1 MTDDRYLEHSKGPW
15 KKHKYIRKDGKRYI
29 YNNSSKGNIRGKS
42 VKSSYDKEKT
52 FWDEIDKNYIE
63 RLGRSPKQLLNSQD
77 FAITLEEFGGY
88 DTDSMSPKE
97 IERLKKRFKKRYNIH
112 DNDFNGMPSDVA
124 ERMRHSSDDYGYLVH
139 SKGPWKKHKYLSKV
153 GNKYVYAKN
162 QIVNGIHGFGA
173 RLRKKVRKK
182 VGLEARDEF
191 MKRAVAEEMAISNRA
206 KAIRARNDFE
216 RDSSLG
222 STGWKD
228 YTTNPLSKN
237 YRTPE
242 HTVHNYKEADA
253 AVKGADIQARELHKK
268 TNHAYDKYRK
278 TVAGKAEKA
287 LGKVLGVKGDYATMD
302 YWEPAKTSLNSTKKK
317 KKKK

>member
-29 YNNSSKGNIRGKS
+29 YNNGSKGNIRGKS

-77 FAITLEEFGGY
+77 FAITLMEFGGY

-112 DNDFNGMPSDVA
+112 DNDFNGMPSSVAEKRKKKPNRGGRMGNGMPSDVT
-124 ERMRHSSDDYGYLVH
+124 ERMRHCDMNYGYLVH

-191 MKRAVAEEMAISNRA
+191 MKRAAIEEPVISEFNRNAKYKHLDGERNVAYRMYKDSEA
-206 KAIRARNDFE
+206 KH
-216 RDSSLG
+216 
-222 STGWKD
+222 KD
-228 YTTNPLSKN
+228 LHNK
-237 YRTPE
+237 
-242 HTVHNYKEADA
+242 TVHEYSKYKNT
-253 AVKGADIQARELHKK
+253 I
-268 TNHAYDKYRK
+268 
-278 TVAGKAEKA
+278 AGKAEKA
-287 LGKVLGVKGDYATMD
+287 INKIRYRDNQYANMD
-302 YWEPAKTSLNSTKKK
+302 YWEPAKTSLSTPKKK